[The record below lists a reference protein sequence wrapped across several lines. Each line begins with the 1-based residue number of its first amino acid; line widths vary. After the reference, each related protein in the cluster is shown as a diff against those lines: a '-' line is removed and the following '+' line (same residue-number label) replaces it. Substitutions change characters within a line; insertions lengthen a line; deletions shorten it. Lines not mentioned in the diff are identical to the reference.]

1 MSVLAAAPSQ
11 LGPGFRVEPAAH
23 AVSAA
28 RRVISDLVIER
39 ELPLTDAARR
49 DVALLSAEVIT
60 NAARHTGAACAVL
73 VLWTGERLRVE
84 VTDTDPELPTPRG
97 LDPSVPHGR
106 GLLLV
111 AALAADWGAEPDP
124 AGKRV
129 WFEVGPDSRLDG
141 EERLTTLVRV
151 AAPMAADF
159 TPKGST

>member
-11 LGPGFRVEPAAH
+11 LGPGFRVEPVAD

-28 RRVISDLVIER
+28 RRAITDLVVEQ
-39 ELPLTDAARR
+39 ELPLTEAARR

-84 VTDTDPELPTPRG
+84 VTDTDPELPAPRD
-97 LDPSVPHGR
+97 LDPKRTHGR

-111 AALAADWGAEPDP
+111 AALAAAWGAEPDP

-141 EERLTTLVRV
+141 EERLTALVRA
-151 AAPMAADF
+151 AAPLAADF
-159 TPKGST
+159 TPKRST